1 MVSPTCM
8 YAHTYCLGFST
19 LTPCCVCTRYGPDT
33 KRNAQPFPRNRVNR
47 RRGTDARR
55 GIGPKFS
62 KSLEAGDGDEK
73 ECLTSIV
80 LGSIARLH
88 STRIRSQPNYAGG
101 WLRRGQLCTC
111 SAPRLRPM
119 REMKPLRLSS
129 AQPVQTSQSH
139 AFTPSRPHAS
149 STSSRSVRRPP
160 GTASKPL
167 ANPPVWRRAASARIG
182 GSRA

>member
-1 MVSPTCM
+1 MLLLMECDSYPPEVRVSV
-8 YAHTYCLGFST
+8 ARKSISKRHLLGRDSMFLVHVHSI
-19 LTPCCVCTRYGPDT
+19 VSKVY
-33 KRNAQPFPRNRVNR
+33 
-47 RRGTDARR
+47 RGLASS
-55 GIGPKFS
+55 IG
-62 KSLEAGDGDEK
+62 AGDEK
-73 ECLTSIV
+73 ECLYWV
-80 LGSIARLH
+80 RLH
-88 STRIRSQPNYAGG
+88 SPLDSDLRSLFLLLSPLS
-101 WLRRGQLCTC
+101 LRRRARRRRGRFCTC

-119 REMKPLRLSS
+119 REVQQLRLSS

-139 AFTPSRPHAS
+139 AFTPSRPDAS